1 MARPKNEIKFCTVN
15 DMIEIAKEKY
25 DEVRNNMDINSFSYT
40 DACRK
45 KITSTLN
52 AHIINTCDD
61 EEKTSKKPHN
71 NKIKVSKE
79 IATFIVE
86 DLLCDYFSGDPEK
99 TRQKRKEWEDN
110 RMEEIKKESQ
120 EKDRELNAIEE
131 ELYEAVP
138 QITAKEAAEKKAEYE
153 ATIKK
158 AAEKKGDDE
167 KKAEEDEAA
176 RKEAAEKK
184 AEEEKKFFKQF
195 PHLSKEDRDTTTCC
209 YHLPVISL
217 FPESEDDKSNDRA
230 FNVFIE
236 HTIDRVML
244 RALFDVFYDFEET
257 DFRRD
262 LIKRSS
268 LINLATYP
276 TEFGDGYSGLTWMLE
291 RPLEYYISRKG
302 ISKKDT
308 LRKPWF
314 ILDPGTE
321 KQLKQYASEKGISVS
336 KAIRDL
342 ISKQQLEDDKEDK

>member
-40 DACRK
+40 DAYRK

-138 QITAKEAAEKKAEYE
+138 QITAKEAAEKKAE
-153 ATIKK
+153 
-158 AAEKKGDDE
+158 
-167 KKAEEDEAA
+167 
-176 RKEAAEKK
+176 
-184 AEEEKKFFKQF
+184 EEKKFFKQF

-217 FPESEDDKSNDRA
+217 FPESEDDEPNDRA

>member
-1 MARPKNEIKFCTVN
+1 MARPKNEIEFCTVN

-25 DEVRNNMDINSFSYT
+25 DEVRNNMKINSFSYT
-40 DACRK
+40 DAYRK

-131 ELYEAVP
+131 ELYEAIP
-138 QITAKEAAEKKAEYE
+138 QITAKEAA
-153 ATIKK
+153 
-158 AAEKKGDDE
+158 E

-195 PHLSKEDRDTTTCC
+195 PHLSKEDCDTTTCC

-217 FPESEDDKSNDRA
+217 FPESEDDEPNDRA
-230 FNVFIE
+230 FDEFIE

-257 DFRRD
+257 DFRKD

-308 LRKPWF
+308 LKKPWF

-342 ISKQQLEDDKEDK
+342 ISKQQLESDKKDK